1 MTLNPVCDN
10 VETKQGVPLTVTGV
24 AQVKIMKDKQFLGIA
39 AEQFLGKK
47 EDEIT
52 DTILQTLEGHL
63 RAILGTL
70 TVEEVYK
77 DRDQFANLVREIA
90 APDVGRMGIE
100 ILSFTIK
107 DVYDNVDYLASLGK
121 TQTAVVKRDA
131 EIGVAQANR
140 DAGIREAECE
150 KSAMDIKYSTDTK
163 IEDNS
168 RAFKMQKANFDM
180 EVNTAK
186 AEAQMAYELQ
196 AAKIQQRIRNE
207 EIQIQVV
214 ERRKQ
219 IEIEEQEIKR
229 KEKELVATVKLPAE
243 AEAYKVQTVAE
254 GQRTKTVEA
263 ARADGEKIRLIGA
276 AEARAV
282 EAVGR
287 AEAERM
293 RMKASAYKQ
302 YGDAAILS
310 IVLESLPQIAA
321 EVSAPLAK
329 TDEIVLIGG
338 SDRTTDEINKLVGT
352 LPPAIQALS
361 GVDITGALG
370 KIPGAVMTR

>member
-1 MTLNPVCDN
+1 MGSQHRQLVPDIMGNIHTCGPNETLVISGGCFGSSGKNMVTGSWAWAWWLVTDVQKMSLEVMTLNPVCDN
-10 VETKQGVPLTVTGV
+10 VETKQGVPLTVTGE
-24 AQVKIMKDKQFLGIA
+24 AQVKIMKNPELLGIA
-39 AEQFLGKK
+39 AEQFLGKR

-52 DTILQTLEGHL
+52 DPILQTLEGHL

-131 EIGVAQANR
+131 EI
-140 DAGIREAECE
+140 E

-168 RAFKMQKANFDM
+168 RGFKMQKANFDT

-229 KEKELVATVKLPAE
+229 KEKELISTVRLPAE

-254 GQRTKTVEA
+254 GKRTQTVEA
-263 ARADGEKIRLIGA
+263 ARAEAERVRLTGA
-276 AEARAV
+276 AEARAI

-287 AEAERM
+287 AEAESM

-302 YGDAAILS
+302 YGDAAIMSL
-310 IVLESLPQIAA
+310 VLEALPQIAA
-321 EVSAPLAK
+321 EVAAPLARPMK
-329 TDEIVLIGG
+329 
-338 SDRTTDEINKLVGT
+338 
-352 LPPAIQALS
+352 
-361 GVDITGALG
+361 
-370 KIPGAVMTR
+370 